1 MKRPILIYSLIAI
14 ACTILLSYCYSF
26 LFIYNNISNSMKV
39 SDNKYDFLESSHS
52 LLDNLKDAESNQR
65 GYLIT
70 SDERYLE
77 PYNNAIY
84 RLNLERERFSQL
96 VNSYGLNQTNAAE
109 LKEIDRLITKK
120 ISDMTQTIS
129 LQKQGN
135 GSKSVMLIKSRFGAN
150 LMEKVTAIFEKLN
163 SVQKYKETQA
173 KQSIQQFRNQFKMF
187 SMGFVIALVI
197 VMIAL
202 AFSNH
207 KYYIKTKRL
216 LFPNSNLISDISRNK
231 VNLFESLN
239 PQKYLRHFF
248 QIFNQE
254 KTAH

>member
-1 MKRPILIYSLIAI
+1 
-14 ACTILLSYCYSF
+14 
-26 LFIYNNISNSMKV
+26 MKV

-52 LLDNLKDAESNQR
+52 LLDNLKDAESSQR

-70 SDERYLE
+70 SDDRYLE

-84 RLNLERERFSQL
+84 RLNLERQRFSQL
-96 VNSYGLNQTNAAE
+96 VNSYGLNQTNSAE

-120 ISDMTQTIS
+120 IWEMTQTIS

-135 GSKSVMLIKSRFGAN
+135 GEKSVMLIKSRFGAN
-150 LMEKVTAIFEKLN
+150 LMEKVNAIFEKLN

-173 KQSIQQFRNQFKMF
+173 KQSVQQSRNQFKMF
-187 SMGFVIALVI
+187 SIGFVIALVI
-197 VMIAL
+197 VLIAL

-207 KYYIKTKRL
+207 KYYIKTRRL
-216 LFPNSNLISDISRNK
+216 LFSNTNLVTDISINK
-231 VNLFESLN
+231 VSLLEPLN
-239 PQKYLRHFF
+239 PQKHLRYLF
-248 QIFNQE
+248 QIFSQG